1 MTLVALSCYS
11 WKLKKE
17 KFANIFHKQIRSMI
31 RHIYI
36 FNLAQL
42 AAEFKV
48 NVSSLEAFGGDAW
61 QKGAGGVRLT
71 EPNQTI
77 NGQSRQY
84 GM

>member
-1 MTLVALSCYS
+1 
-11 WKLKKE
+11 
-17 KFANIFHKQIRSMI
+17 MI

-61 QKGAGGVRLT
+61 QKGRVA
-71 EPNQTI
+71 
-77 NGQSRQY
+77 Y
-84 GM
+84 A